1 MTKQEMQK
9 VGWRE
14 KQKEIE
20 FLQIASSAKRALLS
34 CNFILVNHLDRQ
46 RKNNYFVCSLVSCYG
61 SLEHI

>member
-9 VGWRE
+9 VRWRE

-20 FLQIASSAKRALLS
+20 FLEAASSAKRALLS
-34 CNFILVNHLDRQ
+34 CNFILVNYLHQQ
-46 RKNNYFVCSLVSCYG
+46 RKNNYLVCSLVSCYG